1 MAARLLWRL
10 GNVMPDSL
18 RDSRQRGISKLVLF
32 PWRSLRLHGIA
43 LGWVS
48 AGKLMLLTGNALLIL
63 FLSQRLRLDTYG
75 IFVAVVGAQ
84 VLVSR
89 VLMLG
94 VDAGMIRLKTVGEL
108 RGRAEE
114 LERAGFRVIA
124 RSSVLLVMACLLLGP
139 MVFHYAAPKWSFG
152 VVEVVALGAIGQALV
167 DYVYFYHL
175 SHFAYR
181 KAALVQGGTALAR
194 LVLTATASLLI
205 PQSPLPVFLSYTG
218 VVFAVGVWL
227 ALAIWWRS
235 GPTPK
240 SAILRKLLSYSLWQ
254 GGVNIAGAF
263 SLHQGTFLLV
273 YLGYTSAA
281 GIFGMGLTMSLGFFA
296 IYLGVSE
303 FVFSRIVRI
312 GSRDRLP
319 GFLLKSSG
327 SSVLVSLSCVPV
339 ALAIGK
345 IAPYV
350 LKQQLWASIPA
361 FFWLTAAMLVLILQA
376 PFQAACHYLMRPNFV
391 AIGWIVRIVSIALL
405 GWRAAPV
412 YGATGVAAA
421 QLGGSVI
428 GLSTF
433 LVLVLI
439 ATRLAPPSLV
449 EAQALDGRIAYAE

>member
-1 MAARLLWRL
+1 
-10 GNVMPDSL
+10 MPDSL
-18 RDSRQRGISKLVLF
+18 GDSRQSGISRLVLF
-32 PWRSLRLHGIA
+32 PWQSLRLHGIA

-48 AGKLMLLTGNALLIL
+48 AGKLMLLTGNAVLIL
-63 FLSQRLRLDTYG
+63 FLSDRLRLDTYG

-108 RGRAEE
+108 RVRAEE
-114 LERAGFRVIA
+114 LERAGFLIIA
-124 RSSVLLVMACLLLGP
+124 RSSALLLLACLLLGP
-139 MVFHYAAPKWSFG
+139 LVFHFAFPRWSFAI
-152 VVEVVALGAIGQALV
+152 VQAVALGAIGQALV

-194 LVLTATASLLI
+194 LVLTATASVLI
-205 PQSPLPVFLSYTG
+205 PQAPLPVFLSYTG
-218 VVFAVGVWL
+218 VVFGVGIWL
-227 ALAIWWRS
+227 ALAIWFRS
-235 GPTPK
+235 GATPN
-240 SAILRKLLSYSLWQ
+240 SATFRKLLSYSLWQ

-273 YLGYTSAA
+273 YLGYAGAA
-281 GIFGMGLTMSLGFFA
+281 GVFGMGLTMSLGFFA
-296 IYLGVSE
+296 IYMGVSE
-303 FVFSRIVRI
+303 FVFSRVVRI
-312 GSRDRLP
+312 GSQERLP
-319 GFLLKSSG
+319 GFLLKASG
-327 SSVLVSLSCVPV
+327 ASLLVSLSCVPV

-350 LKQQLWASIPA
+350 LKRPLWASIPA
-361 FFWLTAAMLVLILQA
+361 FYWLTAAMLVLILQA
-376 PFQAACHYLMRPNFV
+376 PFQATCHYLMRPNFV
-391 AIGWIVRIVSIALL
+391 AIGWIVRIVSITLL

-421 QLGGSVI
+421 QFAGSVI

-433 LVLVLI
+433 VVLVLI
-439 ATRLAPPSLV
+439 ATRLAPPSLTK
-449 EAQALDGRIAYAE
+449 AQALDGRIAYAE

>member
-1 MAARLLWRL
+1 MS
-10 GNVMPDSL
+10 DSL
-18 RDSRQRGISKLVLF
+18 RDSRQRVTAKLLLF
-32 PWRSLRLHGIA
+32 PWRSLRLHSIA

-48 AGKLMLLTGNALLIL
+48 AGKLMLLTGNAVLIV
-63 FLSQRLRLDTYG
+63 FLSQRLSLDTYG

-84 VLVSR
+84 LLVSR

-108 RGRAEE
+108 RVRAEE
-114 LERAGFRVIA
+114 LERAGFLVIA
-124 RSSVLLVMACLLLGP
+124 PIFGSVVDGQSASRPDSVSLCLAK
-139 MVFHYAAPKWSFG
+139 MVVWPCPGSRAGRDRTS
-152 VVEVVALGAIGQALV
+152 LV
-167 DYVYFYHL
+167 DYVYSYHL
-175 SHFAYR
+175 SHLAYR

-194 LVLTATASLLI
+194 LVLTATASFLI

-218 VVFAVGVWL
+218 VVFVVGVWL

-235 GPTPK
+235 GAAQE
-240 SAILRKLLSYSLWQ
+240 SGILRKLLSYSVWQ

-273 YLGYTSAA
+273 YLGYKSAA

-296 IYLGVSE
+296 VYMGVSE
-303 FVFSRIVRI
+303 FVFSRIVRL
-312 GSRDRLP
+312 GSLDRLP
-319 GFLLKSSG
+319 RFLLKASAASI
-327 SSVLVSLSCVPV
+327 LVALACVPV
-339 ALAIGK
+339 ALAVGA
-345 IAPYV
+345 IAPYI
-350 LKQQLWASIPA
+350 LKQQLWTSIPA

-391 AIGWIVRIVSIALL
+391 AIGWVVRIVSIALL

-421 QLGGSVI
+421 QFGGSLI

-433 LVLVLI
+433 LVLILI
-439 ATRLAPPSLV
+439 ATRLAPTCLA

>member
-1 MAARLLWRL
+1 
-10 GNVMPDSL
+10 MPDSL
-18 RDSRQRGISKLVLF
+18 RDSRQRVISKLVLF
-32 PWRSLRLHGIA
+32 PWRSFRLHSIA

-48 AGKLMLLTGNALLIL
+48 AGKLMLLTGNAVLIV
-63 FLSQRLRLDTYG
+63 FLSQRLKLDTYG

-84 VLVSR
+84 LLVSR

-108 RGRAEE
+108 RVRAEE
-114 LERAGFRVIA
+114 LERAGFLVIA
-124 RSSVLLVMACLLLGP
+124 RSSVLLLMATLLLGP

-152 VVEVVALGAIGQALV
+152 LILAVALGAIGQALV
-167 DYVYFYHL
+167 DYVYSYHL
-175 SHFAYR
+175 SHLAYR

-194 LVLTATASLLI
+194 LVLTAAASLLI

-227 ALAIWWRS
+227 VLAICGRS
-235 GPTPK
+235 GATPK

-273 YLGYTSAA
+273 YLGYKGAA

-296 IYLGVSE
+296 IYMGVSE
-303 FVFSRIVRI
+303 FVFSRIVRL
-312 GSRDRLP
+312 GSLDRLP
-319 GFLLKSSG
+319 RFLLKASG
-327 SSVLVSLSCVPV
+327 ASVLVALSCVPV
-339 ALAIGK
+339 ALAVGT
-345 IAPYV
+345 IAPYI
-350 LKQQLWASIPA
+350 LKQQLWTSIPA

-376 PFQAACHYLMRPNFV
+376 PFQAACHYLMRPDFV
-391 AIGWIVRIVSIALL
+391 AIGWVVRIASIALL

-421 QLGGSVI
+421 QFGGSVI

-439 ATRLAPPSLV
+439 ATRLAPTSV
-449 EAQALDGRIAYAE
+449 AEAQELDGRIAYAE